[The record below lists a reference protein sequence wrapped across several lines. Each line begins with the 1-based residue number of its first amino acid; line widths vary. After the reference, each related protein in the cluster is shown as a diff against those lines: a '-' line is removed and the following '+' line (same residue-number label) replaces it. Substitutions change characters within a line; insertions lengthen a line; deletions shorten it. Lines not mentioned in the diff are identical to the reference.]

1 MQITL
6 SQFDPELVTVI
17 EEDYGTDVP
26 LPTVTLVVE
35 YWGIKSQPIIDI
47 VEIDGICRRY
57 IEQGRK
63 VSGKR
68 EASQIA
74 RDLGATVYC

>member
-1 MQITL
+1 MN
-6 SQFDPELVTVI
+6 ELTTI
-17 EEDYGTDVP
+17 IAEDYGTDVP
-26 LPTVTLVVE
+26 LPALTKVVE
-35 YWGIKSQPIIDI
+35 YWGIASQPIIDI
-47 VEIDGICRRY
+47 IETDGRGYTRF

-68 EASQIA
+68 EANQIA